1 MMYIQINQKRIR
13 QRKMREKES
22 HRFHQSCH
30 CIWCVQHMWAC
41 KQCKLAKWIDCM
53 YECEY
58 ARPRSLLI
66 QRVEKCLQT
75 IDDEQFLVCA
85 ALFSSSSLLAKSSVR
100 RWLAHHSISKK
111 TRRKKSSTYEIEYR
125 QALKSICSHFE
136 KWRDKILLHLL
147 FSPACEN
154 LSFHLISHFEWTLL
168 FRLFAHI
175 NCQLAKRKM
184 YGKKE
189 NRENRMPFRFFF
201 FIPLFRWLS
210 SARARSSDS
219 NVWRSE
225 TSESAHMCITIKIT
239 FWNIICRFSE
249 FLYAERSALAWS
261 KTLSNLNAAFS
272 DFFFSLRLLVFAHS
286 FSYMFFF
293 HHRYRKDLLLFFI
306 FFLVVL
312 GFNCAHFT

>member
-1 MMYIQINQKRIR
+1 MNRLYV
-13 QRKMREKES
+13 
-22 HRFHQSCH
+22 
-30 CIWCVQHMWAC
+30 WMWICAPA
-41 KQCKLAKWIDCM
+41 LAIDSASWKVFANNRRWTIFGVRC
-53 YECEY
+53 
-58 ARPRSLLI
+58 SFFLI
-66 QRVEKCLQT
+66 LFIGQV
-75 IDDEQFLVCA
+75 
-85 ALFSSSSLLAKSSVR
+85 FSSSLAGASFN
-100 RWLAHHSISKK
+100 IEK

-189 NRENRMPFRFFF
+189 NRENRMPFRFFLF

-306 FFLVVL
+306 FFLLSSVSTVHIWH
-312 GFNCAHFT
+312 NAKSVERKRRRQQKSKPSDKRIIKEEKSAHLSLNKILHPKAS

>member
-1 MMYIQINQKRIR
+1 MNVNMRARARYWFSELKSVCKQSTMNNFWCALLFFPHPLYWPSLQFVAGWRIIQYRKNETEKKFHIRNWISPGTQINLFAFREMKR
-13 QRKMREKES
+13 QNTAA
-22 HRFHQSCH
+22 F
-30 CIWCVQHMWAC
+30 
-41 KQCKLAKWIDCM
+41 
-53 YECEY
+53 
-58 ARPRSLLI
+58 
-66 QRVEKCLQT
+66 
-75 IDDEQFLVCA
+75 
-85 ALFSSSSLLAKSSVR
+85 ALFSRVR
-100 RWLAHHSISKK
+100 KFIFSPHLTFRVNAFIQ
-111 TRRKKSSTYEIEYR
+111 IV
-125 QALKSICSHFE
+125 CSHQLPIGE
-136 KWRDKILLHLL
+136 KKNVWKKREPRKPNAVSIL
-147 FSPACEN
+147 S
-154 LSFHLISHFEWTLL
+154 
-168 FRLFAHI
+168 
-175 NCQLAKRKM
+175 
-184 YGKKE
+184 
-189 NRENRMPFRFFF
+189 F

-306 FFLVVL
+306 FFFVVL
-312 GFNCAHFT
+312 GFNCAHLT